1 MMKGRIFAGVI
12 ALGLSI
18 APTAYAAKEP
28 WPLIPPP
35 VVVPALDPGAEPR
48 PVQFQRAIIRMTEG
62 QVWAKWGSDL
72 LACGLKTDVRWDS
85 RLNELDT
92 IRFKSIFEGE
102 TAQAGMGGGAAPDLF
117 QSGGEQGLQIGVV
130 IKDIQARVCS
140 LSAENVETTFRADV
154 LMSAE
159 WQVFDPTQRVVVARI
174 DTVAGVKAG
183 RHARDGVE
191 KATLA
196 AFRQNVRALL
206 ATPAY
211 RALVLAKADPV
222 ARPASHAPI
231 TLASKSTAG
240 TRKISDATGS
250 VVAVFADSGHG
261 SGFLVSEDGHLLT
274 NRHVVGGSK
283 FVKVRW
289 SDGFETVG
297 EVVRS
302 DPRRDVALIKT
313 DPHGR
318 TPLALRRGAVQ
329 PGEMTYAIGTPLDE
343 KFQGT
348 VTKGVISASRILDGF
363 NYIQSDVTVN
373 PGNSGGPLLDENGGV
388 VGITVI
394 GVREGDAPTGI
405 NLFIPIGDALDF
417 LNLKTAA
424 AD

>member
-1 MMKGRIFAGVI
+1 MKGRIFAGVI
-12 ALGLSI
+12 ALGLLV
-18 APTAYAAKEP
+18 APAAHAAKEP
-28 WPLIPPP
+28 WFAIPPR
-35 VVVPALDPGAEPR
+35 VVVPAFDPSADPR
-48 PVQFQRAIIRMTEG
+48 PVQFQRAVIKISEG
-62 QVWAKWGSDL
+62 QVWAKYAQGLS
-72 LACGLKTDVRWDS
+72 CGLFTTDVRWNS
-85 RLNELDT
+85 RLSELDKA
-92 IRFKSIFEGE
+92 RFQSIFDGE
-102 TAQAGMGGGAAPDLF
+102 VIAASLAKAEAPDLF
-117 QSGGEQGLQIGVV
+117 QTEGPPGLHIGVV
-130 IKDIQARVCS
+130 ITDMK
-140 LSAENVETTFRADV
+140 ADV
-154 LMSAE
+154 CTAGAPGYETQSAKLLMTAE
-159 WQVFDPTQRVVVARI
+159 WQVFDPIQRVVVARI
-174 DTVAGVKAG
+174 DTLAGQDRGGYAP
-183 RHARDGVE
+183 DGVE
-191 KATLA
+191 KAVLA

-211 RALVLAKADPV
+211 RAVVLAKADPV

-348 VTKGVISASRILDGF
+348 VTKGVISANRILDGF